1 MIHNIG
7 WCWGGTGI
15 TLYKLGAETWPQGR
29 VAANTGVAGKKKK
42 PPDLE
47 MILPLIKILLL
58 RLETVRSWKLRE

>member
-29 VAANTGVAGKKKK
+29 VAANTGVAGEKK
-42 PPDLE
+42 PDLE